1 MRCYV
6 REARARQRRP
16 EGSDFALIFLWY
28 FLSIKGKKVQEQ
40 NGKVFAKWKMF
51 KMENS
56 ASQNY

>member
-6 REARARQRRP
+6 RGGAGKAKTP
-16 EGSDFALIFLWY
+16 GGIGLCMIFLWY

-40 NGKVFAKWKMF
+40 NGKVFAKWKRF

-56 ASQNY
+56 VSQNY